1 MPGGSVVCVA
11 QVLICFCMCL
21 PMPDLPRSWCEVCR
35 CTCCSTIDRQCVGSA
50 VRPAA
55 AALFAHMQVCPSCR
69 YRMDF
74 MHLLQHSLQS
84 LC

>member
-1 MPGGSVVCVA
+1 
-11 QVLICFCMCL
+11 
-21 PMPDLPRSWCEVCR
+21 VCR